1 MGDREIGTKN
11 PAEFDKVMDNS
22 TIRESETEK
31 LSTR

>member
-22 TIRESETEK
+22 TIREK
-31 LSTR
+31 LKN